1 MYMDEHYWESL
12 FHRFRSALEKQGTV
26 LPSVSL
32 IAEKHNDPFRI
43 LIATVI
49 SLRTKD
55 AVTMKASRT
64 LFDKAGTPRE
74 ILALTEEEV
83 QELIY
88 PAGFYKTKAKTIR
101 SISKMI
107 LDEFGG
113 VVPNT
118 QEELMRLPGVGIKT
132 ANLTLNLGFGIDA
145 ICVDCH
151 VHQIANRLGW
161 IATGTPEESEQEL
174 MKVMPRR
181 FWIPLNE
188 LLVRYGQ
195 VICTPVSP
203 FCSRCPE
210 EATCPKVGVTR
221 TR

>member
-1 MYMDEHYWESL
+1 MDEHYWDSL
-12 FHRFRSALEKQGTV
+12 FHRFRLALEKQGTI

-32 IAEKHNDPFRI
+32 VAQEHDDPFRI

-55 AVTMKASRT
+55 AVTLKASRS
-64 LFDKAGTPRE
+64 LFSRAKTPSG
-74 ILALTEEEV
+74 ILDLTEEEIRK
-83 QELIY
+83 LIY
-88 PAGFYKTKAKTIR
+88 PSGFYKTKAKTIR
-101 SISKMI
+101 SISRMI
-107 LDEFGG
+107 LEEFGG
-113 VVPNT
+113 VVPDT
-118 QEELMRLPGVGIKT
+118 REELMRLPGVGVKT

-151 VHQIANRLGW
+151 VHRIANRLGW
-161 IATGTPEESEQEL
+161 IATGTPEESEQAL

-210 EATCPKVGVTR
+210 ETVCPKVGVTK

>member
-1 MYMDEHYWESL
+1 MDEHAWDSL
-12 FHRFRSALEKQGTV
+12 FHRFRSALEKQGSL

-32 IAEKHNDPFRI
+32 IAKEHGDPFRI
-43 LIATVI
+43 LIATVV
-49 SLRTKD
+49 SLRTRD
-55 AVTMKASRT
+55 AVTLKASRS
-64 LFDKAGTPRE
+64 LFSRAKTPDE
-74 ILALTEEEV
+74 VLELSEEEI
-83 QELIY
+83 QKLIF
-88 PAGFYKTKAKTIR
+88 PAAFYKTKAKTIR
-101 SISKMI
+101 AISRMI
-107 LDEFGG
+107 LDEFDG
-113 VVPNT
+113 VVPDT
-118 QEELMRLPGVGIKT
+118 QKELMRLPGVGVKT

-151 VHQIANRLGW
+151 VHRIANRLGW
-161 IATGTPEESEQEL
+161 IATGTPEESEREL

-181 FWIPLNE
+181 FRIPLNE

-210 EATCPKVGVTR
+210 EETCPKVGVAR